1 MSQSEL
7 RLRLARLQQQ
17 RSEHSR
23 SLHGTSSLTP
33 FSPLRGGFG
42 RLEPIQPI
50 IIGEEVALVND
61 GSMLCLGRIGTGSAM
76 CLKPASECDT
86 ESHIK
91 KKGTLPLKPCLIQL
105 KGEDKG
111 YDNVILEIGNLEEVF
126 VRELM
131 EKVDVD
137 WVSEFTMI
145 EENESTNSHQRQL
158 VDETVKTAR
167 KQRNFMSP
175 KKEKAGAEFDT
186 NLVLLDTSSKLIL
199 DVLNYDVDADGS
211 TSNRDLEF
219 AEDAYVKNGTLM
231 HDSIDVLLEHANVVS
246 NTITSIQPFVESQ
259 VAPVEQLTA
268 GLRIDMANANARIG
282 AKNLSRKDIPPSLW
296 NAVETGFDSV
306 LAVESRLEKVEVIAQ
321 EAHEAASYLI
331 STEESITTPRKED
344 KPVKGDS
351 PKGVDAF
358 GKSFRINEG
367 NTYGGVSKS
376 GEDED
381 APRRT
386 HNSTHGC
393 DVDDTLCSKC
403 FKEIRQLEEKVTAS
417 SIRIGNLE
425 DAKNG
430 NIDSAVM
437 VKDRIYR
444 GRNDIAAELDGWFT
458 NLNKHI
464 DAGLFPTPHLILNL
478 MHADMCSKTGPKIPL
493 DQRDMIRHSIRRSD
507 ADAFYALQSD
517 KPEFMITKDLCPNY
531 IYKTT
536 SAQKSSAAFKFIPS
550 HEDFGNGLDSDSLH
564 YKFKSS
570 LEYVKGKTDRYIES
584 SLGDHPDHRAY
595 TVAKQLLDDSCK
607 FVSQMLGFMEEV
619 YTSCFDSFG
628 ASSEAWELVCHCV
641 QEIFTKELKPSLK
654 HCVAQD
660 LVHVSSA
667 LVGVIHSAFSLNCKV
682 RELTSVGLKNHHST
696 TTSHVRFVLKMA
708 KSDRK
713 SNNESAKSKSNNQ
726 SQGEV
731 IKLEKTI
738 SALKTENTELKAHV
752 RRVEGRLDSFIAKV
766 NLQLKS
772 NLPGKVGKP
781 KAKEDKL
788 TKGDDKDSQ

>member
-1 MSQSEL
+1 MSQVSDL
-7 RLRLARLQQQ
+7 RLRLAQLQKN
-17 RSEHSR
+17 RSAISR

-42 RLEPIQPI
+42 RTEPIQPLV
-50 IIGEEVALVND
+50 IGEEVALVND
-61 GSMLCLGRIGTGSAM
+61 GSLLCLGRIGNGSTV
-76 CLKPASECDT
+76 CLKSVTLCDT
-86 ESHIK
+86 ESHTK
-91 KKGTLPLKPCLIQL
+91 KKGILPLKPCLIQL

-111 YDNVILEIGNLEEVF
+111 YDNVILEIGNLEEAF
-126 VRELM
+126 VKELM
-131 EKVDVD
+131 EKVDTD
-137 WVSEFTMI
+137 WVTEFTMI
-145 EENESTNSHQRQL
+145 EANESTNSHQRKL

-167 KQRNFMSP
+167 KQKNFMSP
-175 KKEKAGAEFDT
+175 KKEKAGEEFDT
-186 NLVLLDTSSKLIL
+186 NLVLLDTSGKLVL
-199 DVLNYDVDADGS
+199 EVLNYDIDEDGS
-211 TSNRDLEF
+211 ILNRDLSFTE
-219 AEDAYVKNGTLM
+219 ESYLKNGTLL
-231 HDSIDVLLEHANVVS
+231 HDSVDILLEHANVVS
-246 NTITSIQPFVESQ
+246 NTLMSVQPFVESQ
-259 VAPVEQLTA
+259 VAPVEQLAA

-282 AKNLSRKDIPPSLW
+282 TKNLSRKDIPPSLW

-306 LAVESRLEKVEVIAQ
+306 LAVEEKLEQIAAVAN
-321 EAHEAASYLI
+321 EAHEVATYLI
-331 STEESITTPRKED
+331 SAEEAIVTP
-344 KPVKGDS
+344 PKGNKRTKADS

-358 GKSFRINEG
+358 SNSFNSGRENENSGHSQDREGKG
-367 NTYGGVSKS
+367 L
-376 GEDED
+376 
-381 APRRT
+381 T
-386 HNSTHGC
+386 HNSYDTNQNC
-393 DVDDTLCSKC
+393 DHDEVMCARC
-403 FKEIRQLEEKVTAS
+403 FSELHKLEEKITAS

-425 DAKNG
+425 DSKNG

-444 GRNDIAAELDGWFT
+444 GRSDIAAELDGWFT
-458 NLNKHI
+458 NLDKQI

-478 MHADMCSKTGPKIPL
+478 MHADMCSKNGPKIPL
-493 DQRDMIRHSIRRSD
+493 DQRDMIRHGIRRSD

-536 SAQKSSAAFKFIPS
+536 PAQKSSAAFKFVPS
-550 HEDFGNGLDSDSLH
+550 HDDFGNGLDSDSLH

-570 LEYVKGKTDRYIES
+570 LDYVKGKADRYIES

-595 TVAKQLLDDSCK
+595 TVAKQLLDDSCR

-708 KSDRK
+708 KSERK
-713 SNNESAKSKSNNQ
+713 SGPDASKARGSN
-726 SQGEV
+726 SSSTEV
-731 IKLEKTI
+731 LKLEKTI
-738 SALKTENTELKAHV
+738 ATLKEENTDLKAHV
-752 RRVEGRLDSFIAKV
+752 RRVEGRLDSFIARV
-766 NLQLKS
+766 NNQLKS
-772 NLPGKVGKP
+772 NPTKTGKV
-781 KAKEDKL
+781 KEKL
-788 TKGDDKDSQ
+788 SKSEEGKDSQ